1 MTVPPCSAFPTGLAP
16 DCGQMQRSK
25 MQSRMILALSER
37 APAQAAPMVDAL
49 ATAVHALA
57 AAIEA
62 APPRTEDTELTGMW
76 AAKAD

>member
-1 MTVPPCSAFPTGLAP
+1 
-16 DCGQMQRSK
+16 

>member
-1 MTVPPCSAFPTGLAP
+1 
-16 DCGQMQRSK
+16 
-25 MQSRMILALSER
+25 
-37 APAQAAPMVDAL
+37 MVDAL